1 MLKKQLSFDFEMKD
15 VGEAKKVL
23 RMEIER
29 DKDNDKVRL
38 TQKGKLQKVFQKLN
52 INGDTKS
59 VSISLA
65 PHFKLRA
72 TMSPTTVEEREYV
85 SYIIC

>member
-65 PHFKLRA
+65 PHFKL
-72 TMSPTTVEEREYV
+72 
-85 SYIIC
+85 